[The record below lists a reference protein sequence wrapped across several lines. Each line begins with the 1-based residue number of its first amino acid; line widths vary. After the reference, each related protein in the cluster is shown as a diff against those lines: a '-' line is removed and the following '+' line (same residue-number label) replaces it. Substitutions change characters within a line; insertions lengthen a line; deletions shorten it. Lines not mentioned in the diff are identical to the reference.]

1 MGWRRGGSG
10 DASCYHSTMI
20 VVISGTDRPGART
33 LTVARAVEHM
43 LRDADEPAELIDLGR
58 LPQELFSPSSYV
70 AKPVSFEPF
79 QRAILDADG
88 ILTVVPEYNGSYPGV
103 LKLFIDMLRFPES
116 LSDKPAAFV
125 GVANGRWGALRAV
138 EQLQMVF
145 AYRHAHLYGRR
156 VFLPAIGDLL
166 DGTGHLTDPELL
178 DRLRVMTLGFAAF
191 CKALCVPRG

>member
-1 MGWRRGGSG
+1 
-10 DASCYHSTMI
+10 MI
-20 VVISGTDRPGART
+20 VVISGTNRPGART
-33 LTVARAVEHM
+33 LAVANAVEQM
-43 LRDADEPAELIDLGR
+43 LSDAGEPVQLLDLGQ
-58 LPQELFSPSSYV
+58 LPHELFAPSSYIS
-70 AKPVSFEPF
+70 KPLSFEPF
-79 QRAILDADG
+79 QSAVLAADG

-116 LSDKPAAFV
+116 LSEKPAAFV

-138 EQLQMVF
+138 EQLEMVF

-166 DGTGHLTDPELL
+166 DASGQLTDPELL

-191 CKALCVPRG
+191 CKCLSASRR